1 MIIELKHSNNDFLR
15 SILIW
20 TVFLIAVNSGLEL
33 LNINFYFAFLLLP
46 GLLFSSFLIYYL
58 LKTKRFLNYWSY
70 FFAIFIISLG
80 FHLIRIIKL
89 KFILL
94 KYREDDLL
102 RFLVMIVASIVVSS
116 FLYLI
121 GYILKKI
128 FKA

>member
-20 TVFLIAVNSGLEL
+20 TVFLVAVNSGLEL

-94 KYREDDLL
+94 EYREEDLL
-102 RFLVMIVASIVVSS
+102 RLLVMIVASIIVSS

>member
-1 MIIELKHSNNDFLR
+1 MIIELKHMTNDFLR

-20 TVFLIAVNSGLEL
+20 TVFLIAVNNGLEL

-70 FFAIFIISLG
+70 IISIFIISLG

-94 KYREDDLL
+94 DYREDDLL
-102 RFLVMIVASIVVSS
+102 KLLVMIVASFVVSS

-121 GYILKKI
+121 SYILKKI
-128 FKA
+128 IKA